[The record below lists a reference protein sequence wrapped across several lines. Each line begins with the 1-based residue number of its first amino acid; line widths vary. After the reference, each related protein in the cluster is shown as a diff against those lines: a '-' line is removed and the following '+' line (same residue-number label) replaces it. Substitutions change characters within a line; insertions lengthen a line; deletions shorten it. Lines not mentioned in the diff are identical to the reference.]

1 MYEGALAK
9 TLVQPLTSYHLFRPP
24 LSQLSFC
31 LVIHLDQLK
40 TDFLD
45 LWSRF
50 NLLSSLICEIKQF
63 CGRRKS
69 WPHCLMITRFIA
81 VKFCNKRLQCLGF
94 YENHLAIIKWGNCSR
109 LECFMLTEV
118 TLVMFSVSSQIGI
131 MIKMYDAGIKMILTW
146 RRLLRYDRCVGLFL
160 KYWVVVVQ
168 VSHLCKWK
176 WQRWLLIVMIH
187 PRRLSTCTLRVAEEL
202 NLASVCSSV
211 ATTSKMKFCSFGF
224 SKSSFY
230 KRIGVRNCGALLIGI
245 RVNLVQL
252 GAGN

>member
-40 TDFLD
+40 THFLD
-45 LWSRF
+45 LSSRF

-63 CGRRKS
+63 CGQRKS

-109 LECFMLTEV
+109 LECFMLIEV
-118 TLVMFSVSSQIGI
+118 TLVMFSVCAHIQSDWHHDQNVRCWNQDDLYLASPPQVWSMCRTLSQILGGCRSDQSPVQMKMTT
-131 MIKMYDAGIKMILTW
+131 MIINCNDSPKTIVYLHSQSGRGAQPGL
-146 RRLLRYDRCVGLFL
+146 RLLLRGNNQQDEVLLVRILKIQFL
-160 KYWVVVVQ
+160 Q
-168 VSHLCKWK
+168 ENRS
-176 WQRWLLIVMIH
+176 
-187 PRRLSTCTLRVAEEL
+187 
-202 NLASVCSSV
+202 
-211 ATTSKMKFCSFGF
+211 
-224 SKSSFY
+224 
-230 KRIGVRNCGALLIGI
+230 
-245 RVNLVQL
+245 
-252 GAGN
+252 

>member
-118 TLVMFSVSSQIGI
+118 TPVRFSVCAHIQSDWHHDQNARCWNQDDPYLASPPQVWSMCRTLSQILGGCRSDQSPVQMKMTT
-131 MIKMYDAGIKMILTW
+131 MIINCNGDCLPAL
-146 RRLLRYDRCVGLFL
+146 
-160 KYWVVVVQ
+160 
-168 VSHLCKWK
+168 SE
-176 WQRWLLIVMIH
+176 WQRS
-187 PRRLSTCTLRVAEEL
+187 STWPPSAPPWQRPARWSFARSDSQ
-202 NLASVCSSV
+202 NPAS
-211 ATTSKMKFCSFGF
+211 T
-224 SKSSFY
+224 
-230 KRIGVRNCGALLIGI
+230 RE
-245 RVNLVQL
+245 
-252 GAGN
+252 